1 MAPPDIPFR
10 ADSAERLLQPQ
21 RAASRPNRYL
31 APFGACLIYAILLA
45 PVLLDDLLRPQAAPA
60 LQEIPVEVVVEP
72 PPKETPP
79 EPPKT
84 QPDPPPEQ
92 KALDLSPADDA
103 PRAANNE
110 KVNIEDPKNEAKAP
124 PTVQPNDSPSPNP
137 NTETAKPAISER
149 DPQPQPNA
157 PEPSLGKAA
166 ETAPQG
172 EMSAGKSEEDERAA
186 ADAQPEAP
194 ARPGSNRLPFFA
206 SAEGLDFGAMTTA
219 RSIAEGKAEATYT
232 SVSVGMILARLHP
245 KADGK
250 DAPRTPVKVSFSLDR
265 KGNVIKR
272 TIVQSS
278 GSRAVDRAAFEAVGQ
293 ASPFPRPPNGE
304 PVDLTFTYYPSE

>member
-10 ADSAERLLQPQ
+10 ADSAERLLQPPGD
-21 RAASRPNRYL
+21 ASRPNRYL
-31 APFGACLIYAILLA
+31 APFGACLIYAVLLG
-45 PVLLDDLLRPQAAPA
+45 PVLLDDILWSHAAPP
-60 LQEIPVEVVVEP
+60 LLEIPVEIVVEP
-72 PPKETPP
+72 PPKEKSP
-79 EPPKT
+79 EPPQT

-92 KALDLSPADDA
+92 KPGDLSPAYDA

-110 KVNIEDPKNEAKAP
+110 KINIEDPKTEAKAP
-124 PTVQPNDSPSPNP
+124 PTTQPNDSPSPNP

-172 EMSAGKSEEDERAA
+172 EMSAGKSDEDERPA

-194 ARPGSNRLPFFA
+194 IKPGSNRLPFFA

-219 RSIAEGKAEATYT
+219 GPIAEGKAETTYT

-245 KADGK
+245 KVDGK
-250 DAPRTPVKVSFSLDR
+250 DAPRTSVKVSFSLDSM
-265 KGNVIKR
+265 GNVIKR
-272 TIVQSS
+272 AIVQSS
-278 GSRAVDRAAFEAVGQ
+278 GSRALDRAALEAVGQ
-293 ASPFPRPPNGE
+293 ASPFPRPPNGA
-304 PVDLTFTYYPSE
+304 PADLTFTYYPPR